1 MADIRHQPLVSRTFY
16 LTKRLTA
23 MKVITCLLSFLFV
36 SAAMAQQKD
45 YALTNANL
53 FNGTENKIYADAI
66 VFVKDGK
73 VERVGKKG
81 DAIGSN
87 YAVIDCEANYLMP
100 GMIDAH
106 THIDNLASARRA
118 LESGVTTV
126 RSASVSA
133 YQDVS
138 IRELVK
144 SGKLAGPDMMATG
157 VFVTPKL
164 GETILADPRL
174 GELMGGVNTDEEL
187 RKLVNVNID
196 RGVNFIK
203 TRGTERAGLPDTDPR
218 QQTYTTHQLKV
229 IVDEAAKRNVP
240 VMVHAHGDEGAFAA
254 VLAGARSIEHGTFLS
269 EKTLK
274 LMKERGTYLVL
285 TYITLEDLT
294 KPGGDYDNPV
304 LELRG
309 KFMMPLAE
317 QVFKKAHALGVKIAT
332 GADND
337 YAASST
343 SRISL
348 EVAHFVRMGMSNF
361 EAIQSATT
369 VAAELLRLEKQT
381 GRIATGFE
389 ADLILVPGNPLSEIN
404 ALQDVLMVMNNGNLA
419 LKRLPFAK
427 N

>member
-1 MADIRHQPLVSRTFY
+1 
-16 LTKRLTA
+16 
-23 MKVITCLLSFLFV
+23 MKLINCLLCVLLVTNSF
-36 SAAMAQQKD
+36 AQQKD
-45 YALTNANL
+45 YALINANVL
-53 FNGTENKIYADAI
+53 NGVDNKINTNTI
-66 VFVKDGK
+66 VFVKAGK
-73 VERVGKKG
+73 IEKIGKQG
-81 DAIGSN
+81 DVVSSN
-87 YAVIDCEANYLMP
+87 YTVIDCEGNFLLP

-106 THIDNLASARRA
+106 THIDNLASAKRA

-126 RSASVSA
+126 RSASVGA

-138 IRELVK
+138 LRELVK
-144 SGKLAGPDMMATG
+144 SGNLAGPDMLATG
-157 VFVTPKL
+157 VFVTPNL

-174 GELMGGVNTDEEL
+174 VDLKGGVNTDEEL
-187 RKLVNVNID
+187 KKLVNVNID

-218 QQTYTTHQLKV
+218 QQTYTEHQLKV

-240 VMVHAHGDEGAFAA
+240 VMVHAHGDEGAYAA
-254 VLAGARSIEHGTFLS
+254 VMAGARSIEHGTFLS

-274 LMKERGTYLVL
+274 LMKEKGTFLVL
-285 TYITLEDLT
+285 TFITLEDLT

-317 QVFKKAHALGVKIAT
+317 KVFKKAHAMGIKIAT

-337 YAASST
+337 YASSST

-361 EAIQSATT
+361 EAIQASTT
-369 VAAELLRLEKQT
+369 VAAELLKIEKQT
-381 GRIATGFE
+381 GRIAQGFE
-389 ADLILVPGNPLSEIN
+389 ADMILVPGNPLEDIN
-404 ALQDVLMVMNNGNLA
+404 ALQDVVLVMSNGQLA
-419 LKRLPFAK
+419 LKRLPFGK

>member
-1 MADIRHQPLVSRTFY
+1 
-16 LTKRLTA
+16 
-23 MKVITCLLSFLFV
+23 MKTIVLLLSVLL
-36 SAAMAQQKD
+36 SAHAYAQQKD

-53 FNGTENKIYADAI
+53 FNGTENKIHNDAV
-66 VFVKDGK
+66 VFVKGGK
-73 VERVGKKG
+73 IEKIGKKG
-81 DAIGSN
+81 DPIGSN
-87 YAVIDCEANYLMP
+87 YTIVDCEGNYLMP
-100 GMIDAH
+100 GMIDSH

-133 YQDVS
+133 FQDVS

-144 SGKLAGPDMMATG
+144 SGRLPGPDMMATG
-157 VFVTPKL
+157 VFVTPEL
-164 GETILADPRL
+164 GESILADPRL
-174 GELMGGVNTDEEL
+174 GELLSGVNTDEEL
-187 RKLVNVNID
+187 KKLVNVNID

-218 QQTYTTHQLKV
+218 QQTYTTQQLKV

-240 VMVHAHGDEGAFAA
+240 VMVHAHGDEGAYAA
-254 VLAGARSIEHGTFLS
+254 VAAGARSIEHGTFLK
-269 EKTLK
+269 EPTLK
-274 LMKERGTYLVL
+274 LMKEKGTYLVL

-317 QVFKKAHALGVKIAT
+317 KVFKQAHALGVKIAT

-337 YAASST
+337 YSASST

-348 EVAHFVRMGMSNF
+348 EAAHFVKMGMTNF
-361 EAIQSATT
+361 EALQSAT
-369 VAAELLRLEKQT
+369 VISAELLRLDKQT
-381 GRIATGFE
+381 GRIANGYE
-389 ADLILVPGNPLSEIN
+389 ADMILVPGNPLEDIN
-404 ALQDVLMVMNNGNLA
+404 ALQDAILVMSNGQMA
-419 LKRLPFAK
+419 LKRLPFGK
-427 N
+427 K